1 VFSSH
6 PERTISLM
14 VESLDAWFA
23 REILPHEEALVRY
36 LKRLWI
42 ARDDIHDLRQETYI
56 RVYEAAAKSR
66 PQFAKSFLFTTAR
79 HLIADRFRR
88 ERVVSIEARG
98 DLDTSTVL
106 VDEISPEQGVSAHQ
120 ELRSVAEA
128 FDRLPPRCREVV
140 WMRRVLDLP
149 QKEVAARLGIAEG
162 MVEKHLAK
170 AMRRFADALHAEQT
184 SESNTR
190 TAAPARD
197 DDHGQQQAD

>member
-1 VFSSH
+1 
-6 PERTISLM
+6 M
-14 VESLDAWFA
+14 VEPLDAWFA
-23 REILPHEEALVRY
+23 REILVHEAALVRY
-36 LKRLWI
+36 LKRLST
-42 ARDDIHDLRQETYI
+42 ARDDVHDLRQEAYI

-88 ERVVSIEARG
+88 ERVVSIEMRG
-98 DLDTSTVL
+98 DLDTSPVL
-106 VDEISPEQGVSAHQ
+106 VDEISPEQGASAHQ
-120 ELRSVAEA
+120 ELRSVAQA

-170 AMRRFADALHAEQT
+170 AMRRFTSALYGEKTTESKTKSKSMT
-184 SESNTR
+184 SAS
-190 TAAPARD
+190 D
-197 DDHGQQQAD
+197 DDNGQQQAD

>member
-1 VFSSH
+1 M
-6 PERTISLM
+6 T
-14 VESLDAWFA
+14 ESLDAWFA
-23 REILPHEEALVRY
+23 REVLVHEEALIRH
-36 LKRLWI
+36 LKRLRV
-42 ARDDIHDLRQETYI
+42 APDDVHDLRQEAYI

-66 PQFAKSFLFTTAR
+66 PQYAKSFLFTIAR

-106 VDEISPEQGVSAHQ
+106 VDEISPEQGASAHQ
-120 ELRSVAEA
+120 ELRAVARA

-149 QKEVAARLGIAEG
+149 QKEVAARLGVAEG

-170 AMRRFADALHAEQT
+170 AMRRFTDALYGERT
-184 SESNTR
+184 TESNAR
-190 TAAPARD
+190 TTESGRD
-197 DDHGQQQAD
+197 DDHGKQKAD